1 MVSKTV
7 LSFFKQDWGDIKL
20 LSLEE
25 LTIKMTMLIG
35 LVTVVRLSSIALM
48 TVLPE
53 HYRPLKDSVEFLLI
67 GLEDIRG

>member
-7 LSFFKQDWGDIKL
+7 LSFFNQDWGDMKL

-35 LVTVVRLSSIALM
+35 LVTVVRLRSIALI

-53 HYRPLKDSVEFLLI
+53 HYMQLKDSVEFLLI
-67 GLEDIRG
+67 GLEDI